1 MTINTA
7 TEKVIQSPWFSGVPS
22 SETQRFLALTKL
34 VQLKKGDRF
43 IEAGETPKIF
53 GFVTKGLF
61 RFLYTDQE
69 GKEYTKVFMPE
80 HSFVSAYSA
89 MVLNQASYFSIEAL
103 EDSEVLTISYASWLR
118 LKESHPC
125 WNELLIKVLE
135 KAFIMKE
142 AREREFLFLD
152 AESRYQIFLERF
164 PNLEHRLK
172 QHMIASYLGIAPES
186 LSRVRKKEQS

>member
-1 MTINTA
+1 MSDPTV
-7 TEKVIQSPWFSGVPS
+7 KVIQSPWFRGVPD
-22 SETQRFLALTKL
+22 SEAQEFLKLTKPIK
-34 VQLKKGDRF
+34 VKKGARF

-53 GFVTKGLF
+53 GFVTQGLF

-80 HSFVSAYSA
+80 NSFVSAYSA
-89 MVLNQASYFSIEAL
+89 MVLNQASHFSIEAL
-103 EDSEVLTISYASWLR
+103 ENSEVLAISYVDWLK
-118 LKESHPC
+118 LKESNPC

-142 AREREFLFLD
+142 ARERELLFLD

-186 LSRVRKKEQS
+186 LSRVRKKEQP